1 MPRIT
6 SPAISALLLA
16 LSAAAA
22 PAQTITTA
30 AAGGAIAQVPANG
43 PMALGLLLAA
53 LLLAAWRQL
62 RRGPAAH
69 RVLAWL
75 AVAVLGLAMH
85 DAGLLALP
93 SNTFTNPAGQT
104 LPIPVVATT
113 SGTDFTGFE
122 EEHYQNSAGAALRVS
137 ALAPPTLGQCFTAG
151 HTADTLLQPGT
162 PSASATPVCAIG
174 TVLAD
179 GAACRV
185 DVDAICRGLLGPS
198 PSLAGASPN
207 SGPPAGGTAVT
218 LSGTHLTGATSVNFD
233 GVPGTS
239 VTVVN
244 DTTITV
250 TTPAHAAG
258 AVDVTAST
266 PAGIVTLAGG
276 FAYSYTV
283 GQPLQGG
290 VVATLAP
297 GGMPD
302 LIAASADS
310 STGAAWGGYGTA
322 IGASAQSNT
331 DGSANTTAIVA
342 ALGPGSYAAALC
354 TSLVDGG
361 YTDWY
366 LPAEDQLTAL
376 QANQVAIGGF
386 GLSDFYWSSTEF
398 TSNPAFYAQAQYFAV
413 GAGYSVVS
421 DKNTNLRVRCVRNYT
436 P

>member
-6 SPAISALLLA
+6 SSAISALLLA
-16 LSAAAA
+16 LSAATAS
-22 PAQTITTA
+22 AQTITTA

-104 LPIPVVATT
+104 LPMPIVATT
-113 SGTDFTGFE
+113 SGADFTGFE

-162 PSASATPVCAIG
+162 PSASATPVCAVG
-174 TVLAD
+174 TVLAG

-218 LSGTHLTGATSVNFD
+218 LSGSHLTGATSVNFD

-266 PAGIVTLAGG
+266 PAGIVKLAGG
-276 FAYSYTV
+276 FTYAYAV

-310 STGAAWGGYGTA
+310 SAGVIWGGYGTA
-322 IGASAQSNT
+322 VGASSDTN
-331 DGSANTTAIVA
+331 GSANTAAIVA

-361 YTDWY
+361 HSDWY
-366 LPAEDQLTAL
+366 LPARDQLAAV
-376 QANQVAIGGF
+376 QANQIAIGGF
-386 GLSDFYWSSTEF
+386 VSNDYYWSSTELTSAPALSALVQYFSSGGGF
-398 TSNPAFYAQAQYFAV
+398 TS
-413 GAGYSVVS
+413 
-421 DKNTNLRVRCVRNYT
+421 KNSHFRVRCVRNYT

>member
-16 LSAAAA
+16 LSAATAS
-22 PAQTITTA
+22 AQTITTA

-69 RVLAWL
+69 RVLVWL

-151 HTADTLLQPGT
+151 HTAGTLLQPGT

-207 SGPPAGGTAVT
+207 SGPLAGGTVVT

-239 VTVVN
+239 VAVVN

-266 PAGIVTLAGG
+266 PAGIVKLAGG

-297 GGMPD
+297 GGMPG

-310 STGAAWGGYGTA
+310 SGAAWGGYSTP
-322 IGASAQSNT
+322 IGASAQSDT

-366 LPAEDQLTAL
+366 LPAGDQLTAL
-376 QANQVAIGGF
+376 QANQAAIGGF
-386 GLSDFYWSSTEF
+386 VSGNFYWSSTEL
-398 TSNPAFYAQAQYFAV
+398 TLAPEFYARAQYFAV
-413 GAGYSVVS
+413 GAGYPVVS
-421 DKNTNLRVRCVRNYT
+421 DKNTSLRVRCVRNYI